1 MSRLLLAETKR
12 LWSRRIT
19 YFFPALLGL
28 LMAAGVAIAYFVING
43 DDSNTPDFVDDIA
56 GGVEATSILG
66 PVASLLPVMAFV
78 IGASY
83 IGADLKSGMVEQI
96 LTWEPRR
103 LRFVTARIVA
113 GLVSTAV
120 IAMILAALLVFLL
133 YLLAALVGT
142 VDGTSGELWGNV
154 AAAVGRTG
162 LAAGLFCAFGVAVTL
177 LLDSSVAAITG
188 FVIYWFIVESFLLST
203 FLPKVAVWLPVTNA
217 SSFGS
222 GADVE
227 HIDGSVFSG
236 DFEIVRHHG
245 YLMAGLVLLVWVA
258 VSVVGAG
265 GVFSRRDVA

>member
-1 MSRLLLAETKR
+1 MSRLLLAESKR
-12 LWSRRIT
+12 LWFRRIT
-19 YFFPALLGL
+19 YFFPALLAL
-28 LMAAGVAIAYFVING
+28 LMAAGVAIAYFVIDA

-56 GGVEATSILG
+56 GGVDATSILG
-66 PVASLLPVMAFV
+66 PVSALLPVMAFV

-103 LRFVTARIVA
+103 LRFVAARIVA
-113 GLVSTAV
+113 GLVSVAL
-120 IAMILAALLVFLL
+120 IAMLLAAFLVLLL

-154 AAAVGRTG
+154 AAAVARTG

-188 FVIYWFIVESFLLST
+188 FVIYWFIVESFLVST

-222 GADVE
+222 GNDVE

-236 DFEIVRHHG
+236 DFEVVEHHG
-245 YLMAGLVLLVWVA
+245 YVMAGVVLLAWVV
-258 VSVVGAG
+258 VSIIVASGI
-265 GVFSRRDVA
+265 FTRRDVA